1 MSRAFD
7 TVIHGGT
14 LATADAV
21 AAADLGVKDGRIQAV
36 APDLTAGV
44 AADQVIDASGLLVLP
59 GAIDVHTHFATSIG
73 DSHTADDFESGSRA
87 AAAGGITTVVNFAI
101 QSRGSSLTETVAG
114 EVRKA
119 EAGSHIDV
127 GLHVGVTSC
136 EPQVLAEVK
145 SLADAGFTSFKM
157 FTAVGDHALSGP
169 DALSLL
175 QAVGDAGGL
184 VMVHAEDGALI
195 DHLSDRL
202 LAQGLG
208 SVRYLNDARPAAAEA
223 LAVARIAE
231 YGRFTGCPVYI
242 VHLSCREALDSVRRA
257 RSAGAEVYVE
267 TRPAY
272 LFLDSSV
279 YERPDGPKFV
289 TWPPIRGLDDQN
301 ALWNGLRVGEIQTYA
316 TDHTTW
322 LLAEKMAPG
331 LTFATV
337 PGGVSNVQTSV
348 GMLYSEGVRKG
359 RISLSQ
365 MVGLVSTNP
374 AKLFGMWPRKGS
386 LSIGADADIVLID
399 PGQDVVIDESAM
411 ESASDFDPYQG
422 RRVQGW
428 PVLTM
433 SRGEVVMAQGKI
445 LSEPGRGRIVKRA
458 RLKDQLRIPA
468 ER

>member
-1 MSRAFD
+1 VTGSA
-7 TVIHGGT
+7 
-14 LATADAV
+14 
-21 AAADLGVKDGRIQAV
+21 
-36 APDLTAGV
+36 
-44 AADQVIDASGLLVLP
+44 VIDASGLLVLP
-59 GAIDVHTHFATSIG
+59 GAIDVHTHFATTIG
-73 DSHTADDFESGSRA
+73 GSDTADDFESGSRA
-87 AAAGGITTVVNFAI
+87 AAAGGVTTVVNFAI
-101 QSRGSSLTETVAG
+101 QPPGSSLAETVAA

-136 EPQVLAEVK
+136 EPHVLAEVR
-145 SLADAGFTSFKM
+145 SLVDAGFPTFKM
-157 FTAVGDHALSGP
+157 FTAVGDHALS
-169 DALSLL
+169 DSEALSLL
-175 QAVGDAGGL
+175 QTVGDAGGL
-184 VMVHAEDGALI
+184 VMVHAEDGALL
-195 DHLSDRL
+195 DHLTGRL
-202 LAQGLG
+202 LSQGRD
-208 SVRYLNDARPAAAEA
+208 SVRYLNEARPTAAEA

-301 ALWNGLRVGEIQTYA
+301 ALWHGLRVGEIQTYA

-322 LLAEKMAPG
+322 SLAQKMEPG

-337 PGGVSNVQTSV
+337 PGGVSNIQTSV
-348 GMLYSEGVRKG
+348 AMLYSEGVRKG
-359 RISLSQ
+359 RVSLSQ

-374 AKLFGMWPRKGS
+374 AKIFGMWPRKGS
-386 LSIGADADIVLID
+386 LSVGADADIVLID
-399 PGQDVVIDESAM
+399 PGKDVVIDESKM

-422 RRVQGW
+422 RHVQGW

-433 SRGEVVMAQGKI
+433 SRGEVVMEQGKI
-445 LSEPGRGRIVKRA
+445 LSAPGRGRIVRRA
-458 RLKDQLRIPA
+458 RLRGEPQIPA
-468 ER
+468 GR